1 MIATRQAYAI
11 TSTPASESSSA
22 QRSLPRTISVS
33 SSLVTCCSR
42 TLLEWNVKLSG
53 SSSARRRRSS
63 GISVSIVVFELG
75 TISPMRYG
83 MRRPF
88 GVVPAA

>member
-1 MIATRQAYAI
+1 M

-33 SSLVTCCSR
+33 SSFVTCCRR
-42 TLLEWNVKLSG
+42 TRLEWNVKVSG
-53 SSSARRRRSS
+53 SISSRRRRSS

-75 TISPMRYG
+75 TTSPMRYG
-83 MRRPF
+83 GMRHLL
-88 GVVPAA
+88 G